1 MGASALLDRLPR
13 FCFFNPTVMKRFF
26 PPSLFFLILG
36 ISFPVGVLF
45 GQDEVDCNPYK
56 NSTVKYR
63 PDLQIYRVT
72 YPTTRMGLIPA
83 RKLGGLVTDIGFMIE
98 DGDALE
104 DIDQAIQEIL
114 DNDDFIPFN
123 HKEALD
129 FYLDLLPPMIE
140 NYEPSNQERIGSYID
155 YLMKEEGLG
164 IDLIARALPLLQGYW
179 SDARIDSVASVA
191 HAAASKMLTMYEEGS
206 YPPAVRKK
214 YANSGKY
221 DERDWP
227 CVAMLY
233 RPFLDDLAS
242 FMED

>member
-1 MGASALLDRLPR
+1 
-13 FCFFNPTVMKRFF
+13 MKRFF

-56 NSTVKYR
+56 NVQYR
-63 PDLQIYRVT
+63 PDLQIYRAT
-72 YPTTRMGLIPA
+72 YPFPRMSLIPA
-83 RKLGGLVTDIGFMIE
+83 RKLARLVTDIDFMIE

-114 DNDDFIPFN
+114 DNDDYIPYN
-123 HKEALD
+123 HSRTLG
-129 FYLDLLPPMIE
+129 FYLDLLPQMIE
-140 NYEPSNQERIGSYID
+140 NYEPSNQERIGSYIN

-164 IDLIARALPLLQGYW
+164 IDFIARALPLLQGYW
-179 SDARIDSVASVA
+179 SDARIDSVALVA
-191 HAAASKMLTMYEEGS
+191 YAAASKMLMLYEEGS
-206 YPPAVRKK
+206 YPPAVDKK

-227 CVAMLY
+227 CVSMLY
-233 RPFLDDLAS
+233 RPFLDDLSS
-242 FMED
+242 FMQD

>member
-1 MGASALLDRLPR
+1 
-13 FCFFNPTVMKRFF
+13 MKRFF

-45 GQDEVDCNPYK
+45 AQEEVDCNPYK
-56 NSTVKYR
+56 NVQYR
-63 PDLQIYRVT
+63 PDLQIYRAT
-72 YPTTRMGLIPA
+72 YPTTRMSLIPA
-83 RKLGGLVTDIGFMIE
+83 RKLANLSMDIGIMIE
-98 DGDALE
+98 DKAPLE
-104 DIDQAIQEIL
+104 LVDEAIQEIL
-114 DNDDFIPFN
+114 SNDNFIPFN
-123 HKEALD
+123 HSKVLS
-129 FYLDLLPPMIE
+129 FYLKDLLPPMIE
-140 NYEPSNQERIGSYID
+140 DYESSNQDRIGSYIN

-164 IDLIARALPLLQGYW
+164 IDLIAKALPLLQGYW

-191 HAAASKMLTMYEEGS
+191 HAAASKMLMLYEEGG

-221 DERDWP
+221 ERDWA
-227 CVAMLY
+227 CVSMLY

>member
-1 MGASALLDRLPR
+1 MGAPALLDRLPR
-13 FCFFNPTVMKRFF
+13 FYFFNLTGMKRFF
-26 PPSLFFLILG
+26 LSSLFFLILV

-45 GQDEVDCNPYK
+45 GQDEVDCDPYK
-56 NSTVKYR
+56 NVQYR
-63 PDLQIYRVT
+63 PDLQIYLAT

-83 RKLGGLVTDIGFMIE
+83 RKLARLTTDIDFMIE

-123 HKEALD
+123 HSRALG
-129 FYLDLLPPMIE
+129 FYLDMLPPMIE
-140 NYEPSNQERIGSYID
+140 DYEPSNQERIGSYID

-233 RPFLDDLAS
+233 RPFLDDLSS
-242 FMED
+242 FMQD